1 MKRMNMVFATLA
13 CFAVVSSAEEE
24 TFNLKLNMLKI
35 NVELERARGAMIR
48 NEIGPALREL
58 GNLKKDVHDLLSNK
72 SRIEAMLPKEKRN
85 KSYIALDAAQRIT
98 ENIEIIEDAFGENKQ
113 DLSRMKRRVAAQRAY
128 THIEIACFHCHNLV
142 RDE

>member
-1 MKRMNMVFATLA
+1 MVLA
-13 CFAVVSSAEEE
+13 ALAFFAVASSADEEA
-24 TFNLKLNMLKI
+24 FNLKLNMLKI

-58 GNLKKDVHDLLSNK
+58 GNLKKDVHDLLSNQ
-72 SRIEAMLPKEKRN
+72 SRIEALLPKEKRN
-85 KSYIALDAAQRIT
+85 RSYIALDAAKRIQ
-98 ENIEIIEDAFGENKQ
+98 ENIEVIEDAFGENKN
-113 DLSRMKRRVAAQRAY
+113 DLSHIKRRVAAQRAY